1 MAVRVLIADDHALIR
16 ESFRALLERKGYE
29 VAGEA
34 VNGQDAVRLAR
45 ELKPDVALID
55 LSMPLL
61 NGVDAGREILRAH
74 KDVHVVLLTMH
85 AEGHLMAAALR
96 AGIRAYV
103 LKSQPTEDLV
113 LAIRAVMRRQM
124 YLSPELSQFA
134 VDACVNGDAASPCPL
149 ARRER
154 QVLQLVAEGKTSKE
168 IGVVL
173 GVGTKTAESYRA
185 RVMKKLDIH
194 DIAGLVR
201 YAIRE
206 GMVQA

>member
-1 MAVRVLIADDHALIR
+1 VAVRVLIADDHALIR
-16 ESFRALLERKGYE
+16 ESFRALLERRGYE

-168 IGVVL
+168 IGVVI